1 MSKAEDENKIKIILL
16 GESGVG
22 KTNIINIAIGKP
34 FNEKEGST
42 IASSFVEKKI
52 KVDGAEYLLNLWDTI
67 GQEQFRQLTKLFYS
81 NSNIV
86 IFVYDITNKKSFE
99 ELNYWLKDVEN
110 HLGND
115 FIKVIIGNKK
125 DLFLKEE
132 VKEEEGEEFAKN
144 IGAKFLYF
152 SAKNDN
158 AKILEDFLIDS
169 IKDYIV
175 TYDKK
180 NIGKIKIIEDR
191 DFNNQGS
198 SCCP

>member
-16 GESGVG
+16 GQSGVG

-81 NSNIV
+81 DSNIV

>member
-16 GESGVG
+16 GQSGVG

-115 FIKVIIGNKK
+115 FIKAIIGNKK

>member
-16 GESGVG
+16 GQSGVG

-125 DLFLKEE
+125 DLFLNEE

-180 NIGKIKIIEDR
+180 NIGKIKIIEDL

>member
-1 MSKAEDENKIKIILL
+1 MSKGEDENKIKIILL
-16 GESGVG
+16 GQSGVG

-169 IKDYIV
+169 IKDYIA